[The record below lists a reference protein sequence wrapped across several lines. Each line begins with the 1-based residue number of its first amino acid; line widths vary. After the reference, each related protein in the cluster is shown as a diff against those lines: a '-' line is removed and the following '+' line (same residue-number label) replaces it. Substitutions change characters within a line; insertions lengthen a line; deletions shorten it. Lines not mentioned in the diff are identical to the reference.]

1 MGSTTRMHASSSPNP
16 TSAIYRILPWHEY
29 IEQHS
34 ISKDCPLLGRCHTID
49 YLKHLILSLGDHSLP
64 ICLGSLPTPGEDQNH
79 GSLHSL
85 GSIRGL
91 SYLPLPG
98 YVWASL
104 HSRSTASVPCKRPP
118 QGPPSCSLISSHSCS
133 LTAKFC
139 RAASGT
145 FLKTYHPPT
154 STPLTSPLHPE

>member
-1 MGSTTRMHASSSPNP
+1 MGSTTQIHASSSPNP

-34 ISKDCPLLGRCHTID
+34 ISEDSPLLGRCHTID
-49 YLKHLILSLGDHSLP
+49 YLKHLIL
-64 ICLGSLPTPGEDQNH
+64 CLGSLPTPGEDQNH

-133 LTAKFC
+133 LTAKSF
-139 RAASGT
+139 RAANET

-154 STPLTSPLHPE
+154 STPLTASPLHPE